1 MMALP
6 TTALIS
12 RMELE
17 AAWLLAPMALT
28 RVRVGVRVT
37 DRVRVRVTAVLPGG
51 IDLRG
56 VAYDVDS

>member
-17 AAWLLAPMALT
+17 AAWLLAPIALM
-28 RVRVGVRVT
+28 RVRVRVRIGVRVGVRV
-37 DRVRVRVTAVLPGG
+37 RVVLPGG

-56 VAYDVDS
+56 VTYDKDS